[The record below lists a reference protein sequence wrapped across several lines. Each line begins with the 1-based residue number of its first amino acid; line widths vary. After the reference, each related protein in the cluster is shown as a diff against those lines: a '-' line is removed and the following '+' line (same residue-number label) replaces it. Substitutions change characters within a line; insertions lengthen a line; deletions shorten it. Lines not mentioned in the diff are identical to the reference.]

1 MKTTRGKKAKKD
13 LILIL
18 NSMQK
23 VREEDSQNI
32 ISEPDSNPTEVNE
45 KFPLVSIESELD
57 C

>member
-1 MKTTRGKKAKKD
+1 MKTTRGKKAKNY

-32 ISEPDSNPTEVNE
+32 ISDPDSNPSEVNE
-45 KFPLVSIESELD
+45 KFPLVSV
-57 C
+57 